1 MSTRPQ
7 ACSFSGACRPSL
19 WQQTEGGEG
28 RGEEGRGG
36 EGKAPITYLCGK
48 TALLYQGLR
57 ALGCPGLAMVGRLD
71 GTGTWKFPEK
81 GQG

>member
-7 ACSFSGACRPSL
+7 ACSFLGACRPSL
-19 WQQTEGGEG
+19 QQKTE
-28 RGEEGRGG
+28 RGEERRGEGRGG

-57 ALGCPGLAMVGRLD
+57 ALGCPGLAMVGRLA